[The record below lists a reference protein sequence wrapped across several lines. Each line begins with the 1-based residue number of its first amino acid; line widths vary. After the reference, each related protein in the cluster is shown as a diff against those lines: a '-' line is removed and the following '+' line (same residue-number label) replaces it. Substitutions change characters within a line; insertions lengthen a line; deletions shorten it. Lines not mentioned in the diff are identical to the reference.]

1 MRCSNCNLEVSS
13 LVPVIRNGEYKP
25 LCIDCFFCNDL
36 NTNVIDIVNELL
48 ISDKNEMN
56 SSSLSDNDEGSI
68 NVDENSLSEVDD
80 ENFQPTSDTSI
91 KLSDMITPQMS
102 EKIKKMEPISR
113 KISEKDR
120 LLLAL
125 SEAIRNEQYENAG
138 LLRDKIQRLNEQQ
151 IKRSENRS
159 TES

>member
-48 ISDKNEMN
+48 ISDKNELD
-56 SSSLSDNDEGSI
+56 SSSLSDNDEGSM
-68 NVDENSLSEVDD
+68 NVDEISLSEVDD

-91 KLSDMITPQMS
+91 KLSDMITPQLS

>member
-13 LVPVIRNGEYKP
+13 LVPVIRDGKYKP

-36 NTNVIDIVNELL
+36 NTNVIDIINELL
-48 ISDKNEMN
+48 ISPKNELFG
-56 SSSLSDNDEGSI
+56 SAISDDEDSDD
-68 NVDENSLSEVDD
+68 NDENSLSETND
-80 ENFQPTSDTSI
+80 ENFQPFSEASI
-91 KLSDMITPQMS
+91 KLPNMNTPQIS
-102 EKIKKMEPISR
+102 EKIKKMETISR

-120 LLLAL
+120 LLIAL

-138 LLRDKIQRLNEQQ
+138 FLRDKIQRLNEQQ
-151 IKRSENRS
+151 VKKSENHS

>member
-48 ISDKNEMN
+48 ISDKNEMDSTALPDNKN
-56 SSSLSDNDEGSI
+56 SMDVE
-68 NVDENSLSEVDD
+68 ENSLSEADD

-91 KLSDMITPQMS
+91 KLPDMITPQIS
-102 EKIKKMEPISR
+102 EKIKKMETISR

-151 IKRSENRS
+151 IKRSENHS
-159 TES
+159 PES